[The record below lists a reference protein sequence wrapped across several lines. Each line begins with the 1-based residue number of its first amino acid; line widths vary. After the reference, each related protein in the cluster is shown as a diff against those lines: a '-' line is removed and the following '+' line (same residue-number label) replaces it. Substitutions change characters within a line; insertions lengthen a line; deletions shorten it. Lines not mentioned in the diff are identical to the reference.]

1 MSMTTS
7 ENFPSESLPIVM
19 TIFKVNRFDVNK
31 QFLVVYDDKLL
42 RNIEFSSHYR
52 FKKLVNV

>member
-7 ENFPSESLPIVM
+7 ENFTSESLPIVII
-19 TIFKVNRFDVNK
+19 IFQVNRFDVNK
-31 QFLVVYDDKLL
+31 QFLVIYDDKLL
-42 RNIEFSSHYR
+42 RNIEFSSHYQ